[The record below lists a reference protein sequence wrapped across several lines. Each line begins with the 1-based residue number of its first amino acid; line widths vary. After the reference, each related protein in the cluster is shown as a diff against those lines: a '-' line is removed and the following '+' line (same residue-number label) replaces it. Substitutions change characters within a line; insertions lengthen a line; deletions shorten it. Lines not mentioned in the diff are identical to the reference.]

1 MSLEKEIGVGLVGAG
16 YISEFHIRALRRL
29 KNVRII
35 GITDVAQAR
44 AQEVAEKFNLPAVF
58 PSLAAMR
65 EAKPDVIHI
74 LTPPDTH
81 ARLAIEALEMG
92 SHVLVEKPLAT
103 SVEDCDAIA
112 VAAEKAGKQVCV
124 DHALLYDHFVNGA
137 LDIVRSGRIGQVV
150 SIDYIR
156 SQDYPPYKGGPLP
169 PQYREGGY
177 PFRDLG
183 VHALYLMEAF
193 LGEIQDVQAQFA
205 TRGGD
210 PNLLY
215 DEWRTLVRC
224 RNGIGQIQMS
234 WNIKPYQHVLMVQG
248 TRGVV
253 RADLFGLSLTTRG
266 LTRLPKHAEHA
277 WNTCSEGLRF
287 CTQVPANMFRVIR
300 GKIMRYHGLQKL
312 VEDFYQRLAKGEPSP
327 VTVQQARSG
336 IHWVERVARQA
347 DAAKEAFLA
356 KFPQALT
363 ATVLVTGAAGF
374 IGRRLLDRLLAQHA
388 RIRIFVRRE
397 PPAQL
402 MNDPRIEVVLG
413 DLGDPSAV
421 DRAVAGVETL
431 YHVGAAIRGSKA
443 DFDRG
448 TVVGTQNIVN
458 SARKY
463 GVRKMVY
470 ISSLSVL
477 YAASPREDRQVR
489 EDWPL
494 EPHPEYRGEYT
505 RTKLEAE
512 KIVLQAV
519 REHGLPAV
527 ILRPGLVFGDG
538 APLMSPAV
546 ALKARNRLVIL
557 GDGKGI
563 LPLVYVE
570 DVVDAIIEAGR
581 REGVEGQLFHVVDST
596 IVTQEELAREYIRAT
611 GGTMRI
617 THLPRIVVYGLAG
630 TIQVMMGLLRRA
642 APMSIYRVK
651 SAMSFRPYECSA
663 AELRLGWKPRVG
675 VRAGLAAT
683 LASLRSLSPEA

>member
-1 MSLEKEIGVGLVGAG
+1 MSVDQEITAGLVGAG

-35 GITDVAQAR
+35 GITDVAQDR
-44 AQEVAEKFNLPAVF
+44 AQEVADRFGLPAVF
-58 PSLAAMR
+58 PSLPSMR
-65 EAKPDVIHI
+65 SASPDVIHI

-81 ARLAIEALEMG
+81 AHLAIQALEMG
-92 SHVLVEKPLAT
+92 CHVLVEKPLAT

-112 VAAEKAGKQVCV
+112 AAARKAGRQVCV
-124 DHALLYDHFVNGA
+124 DHALLYDHFVRGA

-150 SIDYIR
+150 GADYIR
-156 SQDYPPYKGGPLP
+156 AGDYPPYNGGPLP

-224 RNGIGQIQMS
+224 RNGIGHVQMS
-234 WNIKPYQHVLMVQG
+234 WNIRPHQHLLLVQG
-248 TRGVV
+248 TRGVI
-253 RADLFGLSLTTRG
+253 RADLFGLSLTTRR
-266 LTRLPKHAEHA
+266 LTRLPRHAEHA
-277 WNTCSEGLRF
+277 WNTCSEGLSF
-287 CTQVPANMFRVIR
+287 CTQVPANMFRIIR

-312 VEDFYQRLAKGEPSP
+312 VEDFYQRLARGEPSP
-327 VTVQQARSG
+327 VPVEQARSG
-336 IHWVERVARQA
+336 IHFVEQVARPA

-356 KFPQALT
+356 RFPRELSAK
-363 ATVLVTGAAGF
+363 VLVTGAAGF
-374 IGRRLLDRLLAQHA
+374 IGRRLLDRLLEQHD
-388 RIRIFVRRE
+388 RIRIFVRRQP
-397 PPAQL
+397 PPAL
-402 MNDPRIEVVLG
+402 MDDPRIEVVLG
-413 DLGDPSAV
+413 DLGDPHAV
-421 DRAVAGVETL
+421 DRAVAGIDTL

-448 TVVGTQNIVN
+448 TVVGTRNIVD
-458 SARKY
+458 SARRH
-463 GVRKMVY
+463 GVRKLVY

-477 YAASPREDRQVR
+477 YAAAPRDDRHVR

-494 EPHPEYRGEYT
+494 EPHPECRGEYT

-512 KIVLQAV
+512 KIVLQAI
-519 REHGLPAV
+519 REHSLPAV
-527 ILRPGLVFGDG
+527 LLRPGLVFGDG

-546 ALKARNRLVIL
+546 ALRARNRLVIL

-581 REGVEGQLFHVVDST
+581 RDGIEGQIFHVVDST
-596 IVTQEELAREYIRAT
+596 IVTQEQLAREYIRAT
-611 GGTMRI
+611 GGNLRI
-617 THLPRIVVYGLAG
+617 MHLPRFVVYGLAG
-630 TIQVMMGLLRRA
+630 MAQLAGRLLRRA
-642 APMSIYRVK
+642 APMSIYRMK
-651 SAMSFRPYECSA
+651 SAMSFRPYECTA
-663 AELRLGWKPRVG
+663 AEQHLGWRPRIG
-675 VRAGLAAT
+675 VKAGLQAT
-683 LASLRSLSPEA
+683 LSSLQP

>member
-1 MSLEKEIGVGLVGAG
+1 MNHEKEITVGLVGAG

-35 GITDVAQAR
+35 GITDAVPAR
-44 AQEVAEKFNLPAVF
+44 AQTVAGRFDLPAVF
-58 PSLAAMR
+58 PSLEAMAA
-65 EAKPDVIHI
+65 AKPDVMHI

-81 ARLAIEALEMG
+81 AQLAIEALEMG
-92 SHVLVEKPLAT
+92 CHVLVEKPLAT

-112 VAAEKAGKQVCV
+112 AAAEKAGKEVCV

-137 LDIVRSGRIGQVV
+137 LEIVRSGRVGQVV
-150 SIDYIR
+150 SVDYVR
-156 SQDYPPYKGGPLP
+156 SADYPPYTGGPLP

-177 PFRDLG
+177 PFRDIG

-193 LGEIQDVQAQFA
+193 LGEIEDVQAQFA

-210 PNLLY
+210 PNLLH

-224 RNGIGQIQMS
+224 RQGIGQVQMS
-234 WNIKPYQHVLMVQG
+234 WNIKPYQHLLIVQG
-248 TRGVV
+248 TRGVI
-253 RADLFGLSLTTRG
+253 RADLFGLSLTTRQV
-266 LTRLPKHAEHA
+266 TRLPKHAEHA

-287 CTQVPANMFRVIR
+287 CTQVPSNMVRVLR

-312 VEDFYQRLAKGEPSP
+312 VEEFYQCLAEGRPSP
-327 VTVQQARSG
+327 VTVQQARRG
-336 IHWVERVARQA
+336 IEWVERVARPA

-356 KFPQALT
+356 RFPQRLT
-363 ATVLVTGAAGF
+363 AKVLVTGAAGF
-374 IGRRLLDRLLAQHA
+374 IGKRLLNRLLERHDQV
-388 RIRIFVRRE
+388 RIFVRRE
-397 PPAQL
+397 PPPEI
-402 MNDPRIEVVLG
+402 MNDPRLQIVLG
-413 DLGDPSAV
+413 DLGDPKAV
-421 DRAVAGVETL
+421 DRAMAGIDTV

-448 TVVGTQNIVN
+448 TVVGTKNIVD
-458 SARKY
+458 SARQH
-463 GVRKMVY
+463 GIRRLVY

-477 YAASPREDRQVR
+477 YAAAPGEEKTIR

-494 EPHPEYRGEYT
+494 EPYPERRGEYT

-546 ALKARNRLVIL
+546 ALRARGRLVIL

-570 DVVDAIIEAGR
+570 DVVDAIMEAGQ
-581 REGVEGQLFHVVDST
+581 REGVEGQVFHVVDST
-596 IVTQEELAREYIRAT
+596 IVTQRELAQEYIRAT
-611 GGTMRI
+611 GNKLRLM
-617 THLPRIVVYGLAG
+617 HLPRIVVYGLAG
-630 TIQVMMGLLRRA
+630 TVQLIGGMLRRA
-642 APMSIYRVK
+642 APLSIYRVK
-651 SAMSFRPYECSA
+651 SAMSFRPCECSA
-663 AELRLGWKPRVG
+663 AQKGLGWRPRVG
-675 VRAGLAAT
+675 VKAGLQAT
-683 LASLRSLSPEA
+683 LASLQP